1 MSQVSPLTRRDRSP
15 GADVA
20 LAVLP
25 YAAVLVGLY
34 GLRSAWG
41 SMLAYHMGALLLLS
55 RSADW
60 SALARGWR
68 PRVGLPLVALC
79 ALVGPALYIGF
90 PLVSPETDLSAE
102 LARVGIAE
110 AGLLP
115 FAIYYCLVNPW
126 LEEVVWRGRVANSR
140 RRPSALDLAFAG
152 YHFFVLLKFVSPL
165 WALLAVVVLA
175 LVAGIWRRT
184 AADTGGLAVPALAHA
199 VANVSLMWG
208 TYLLA
213 N

>member
-1 MSQVSPLTRRDRSP
+1 MSPLTLRDRRP
-15 GADVA
+15 GIEAA
-20 LAVLP
+20 LTVLP
-25 YAAVLVGLY
+25 YAAVFVGLY

-41 SMLAYHMGALLLLS
+41 SMLAYHLGALLLLS

-68 PRVGLPLVALC
+68 TRVGLPLAALC
-79 ALVGPALYIGF
+79 ALVGPTLYFGL
-90 PLVSPETDLSAE
+90 PLVLPETDLSAE
-102 LARVGIAE
+102 LARVGIVG

-126 LEEVVWRGRVANSR
+126 LEEVVWRGRAVSSQTL
-140 RRPSALDLAFAG
+140 PSARDLAFAG

-165 WALLAVVVLA
+165 WALLSVVVLA
-175 LVAGIWRRT
+175 VIAGTWRR
-184 AADTGGLAVPALAHA
+184 AAANTGGLAVPAAAHA
-199 VANVSLMWG
+199 VANVSLMWA